1 MTRENTVRPPVPIRP
16 LREADLRAVADLAGQ
31 LGYAASPAE
40 LGDRFG
46 PLAQSPAHAVL
57 VAETPGGGIAG
68 WIHVGTSLAL
78 IHESE
83 AEIHSLVVD
92 ERLRGRGIGAALVA
106 SAEAW
111 ARSRDLRRVRVR
123 CQVKREDAHRFYA
136 REGFTHQK
144 TQHVFGKPLSREEE
158 TRPVSAG

>member
-1 MTRENTVRPPVPIRP
+1 MTQKDAARPLVPIRP
-16 LREADLRAVADLAGQ
+16 LREADLRAVADLAQQ

-40 LGDRFG
+40 LTDRFG
-46 PLAQSPAHAVL
+46 PLAHSPAHAVL
-57 VAETPGGGIAG
+57 VAESAEGGVAG

-78 IHESE
+78 IHGPE

-106 SAEAW
+106 AAEAW

-123 CQVKREDAHRFYA
+123 CQVKREDAHRFYT

-144 TQHVFGKPLSREEE
+144 TQHVFGKSLSREEE